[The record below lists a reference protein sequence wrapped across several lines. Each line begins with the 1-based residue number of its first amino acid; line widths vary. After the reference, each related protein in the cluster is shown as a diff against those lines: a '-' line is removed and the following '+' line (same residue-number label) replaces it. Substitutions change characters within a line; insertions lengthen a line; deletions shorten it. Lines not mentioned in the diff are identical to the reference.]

1 MFLGKLLTT
10 FWRIAPI
17 LNGYLFVNL
26 CAFVRVSD
34 TRDRGWGGDDA
45 GDRDW
50 GGDDAGDG
58 SWGGVHG
65 LQVNPLLR
73 FDFHWNFLTQ

>member
-1 MFLGKLLTT
+1 MFPGKLTT

-17 LNGYLFVNL
+17 LNGYLFMNL

-34 TRDRGWGGDDA
+34 VGDGGWGG
-45 GDRDW
+45 GDTRD
-50 GGDDAGDG
+50 GFL
-58 SWGGVHG
+58 GGVHG

-73 FDFHWNFLTQ
+73 FEFHLNFLTQ